1 MAYLY
6 KYAVLL
12 CHVTCTCTP
21 LYAPGILKSPRALVK
36 KVGLVFTPPSTPLPP
51 CDLTP
56 TTSLFSS
63 LGSGKVVQVSYQC
76 EDKSGKAGCG
86 SVKTL
91 KYLLDSALTLS
102 ISPIRVTSLSIR
114 LEQSRK
120 TYLWRIFT
128 ATGVHTQK
136 KRSWNALITSSHL
149 KKAQTISMISFDT
162 LFEGVSSFI
171 MQQLEKSVEQFDHLP
186 ATLKKNSA

>member
-1 MAYLY
+1 MHMHT
-6 KYAVLL
+6 AV
-12 CHVTCTCTP
+12 CSRYIKVPQGTCEESGTCF
-21 LYAPGILKSPRALVK
+21 Y
-36 KVGLVFTPPSTPLPP
+36 PPTPLPP
-51 CDLTP
+51 RDLTP

-120 TYLWRIFT
+120 TYLWIIFT

-136 KRSWNALITSSHL
+136 KELECINYVKSFKKSSDYFNDFL
-149 KKAQTISMISFDT
+149 
-162 LFEGVSSFI
+162 
-171 MQQLEKSVEQFDHLP
+171 
-186 ATLKKNSA
+186 